1 MEAKNAVA
9 VFFQKERPKLINFV
23 RKRLSDTEDRDA
35 EDVVQDV
42 MLNIMNNPDPLA
54 TIENVA
60 AYVYR
65 SIKNRI
71 VDHYRKRKERL
82 VHFEDVID
90 AISGD
95 TMALFLADARYDTH
109 NEVEKKEIREKI
121 MKAIDKLKPE
131 QKAVWTATELEGFTF
146 DELSI
151 LWQEPIGTLLARKH
165 RATAVLK
172 EKLKD
177 LR

>member
-23 RKRLSDTEDRDA
+23 RKRLDDTEDRDA

-42 MLNIMNNPDPLA
+42 MLSIVNNLSFLA
-54 TIENVA
+54 PVENMA

-65 SIKNRI
+65 AIKNRI

-95 TMALFLADARYDTH
+95 TMAEFLADVHYDTH
-109 NEVEKKEIREKI
+109 NEVEKKEIRDRI
-121 MKAIDKLKPE
+121 MKAIDRLKPD

-165 RATAVLK
+165 RATAILRQ
-172 EKLKD
+172 KLKD
-177 LR
+177 IR